1 MKHLNPIECWNMIK
15 KAEAEATAL
24 ITALIKQIFEDDPSL
39 LIPPAV
45 TDGSLAE
52 PGTIGEVW
60 STSITGNWSGGGST
74 TVPPAANFVVVQP
87 PLPPGDWEV
96 TWQMVLPA
104 VGNAGVGAMV
114 CRLAPVPAGALN
126 DMTGYAVNIPTN
138 MAPGGVGA
146 QPLVVNGPVVPMS
159 IAMMTALVFNLYIWP
174 SGVMP
179 NGPYTMDVWARRVR

>member
-24 ITALIKQIFEDDPSL
+24 ITALIKQIFADDPSL

-45 TDGSLAE
+45 TDGSLAA

-60 STSITGNWSGGGST
+60 SASLTGNWSSPGSAT
-74 TVPPAANFVVVQP
+74 TPPFANFVVVQP

-96 TWQMVLPA
+96 TWQMMLPA
-104 VGNAGVGAMV
+104 TATAGVGSML
-114 CRLAPVPAGALN
+114 CQLAPVPAGALN
-126 DMTGYAVNIPTN
+126 AMTGYAVNIPTN
-138 MAPGGVGA
+138 PAPGGGS
-146 QPLVVNGPVVPMS
+146 QPLIVNGPVVPMS
-159 IAMMTALVFNLYIWP
+159 NAINTALVFNLYIWA
-174 SGVMP
+174 SGVMT